1 MYVDVF
7 SLLHRS
13 NFTII
18 NFNGTIIARSY
29 AKRKT
34 MKAIW
39 NGAIGFGLVN
49 IPVKI
54 YSATET
60 SKLDLDMLDKSDFS
74 NIKFKRVNE
83 NTGKEVKWENIVKGY
98 LMEDKYIILEDED
111 YEAASPE
118 KSKILSIDQFVK
130 EVEVDSVYFENPYY
144 LEPQKNGENAYR
156 LLIKALQ
163 ETKMV
168 GIGTFVLRE
177 SEAIGMI
184 RPYNEEILVL
194 NRLRFDQEIRDYKD
208 LKIPAKKAPK
218 PAELK
223 MAISLIEQLSQEF
236 DPTMYKDTYSESLM
250 KIIKQKAKGKNVKAK
265 TAEPVKEGKVI
276 DLMAQLKASLQNTKS
291 KTAS

>member
-1 MYVDVF
+1 
-7 SLLHRS
+7 
-13 NFTII
+13 
-18 NFNGTIIARSY
+18 
-29 AKRKT
+29 

-60 SKLDLDMLDKSDFS
+60 SKLDLDMLDKTDFS

-83 NTGKEVKWENIVKGY
+83 STGKEVKWENIVKGY
-98 LMEDKYIILEDED
+98 LMEDRYIILDEED

-130 EVEVDSVYFENPYY
+130 EVEVDSVYFENPYF

-156 LLIKALQ
+156 LLLKALS

-168 GIGTFVLRE
+168 GVGTFVLRE
-177 SEAIGMI
+177 SQAIGMI
-184 RPYNEEILVL
+184 RPYNNEVLIL
-194 NRLRFDQEIRDYKD
+194 NRLRFEQEIRDYKD
-208 LKIPAKKAPK
+208 LKIPEKKAPK

-223 MAISLIEQLSQEF
+223 MAVSLIEQLSQEF
-236 DPTMYKDTYSESLM
+236 DPSMYKDTYSEELM
-250 KIIKQKAKGKNVKAK
+250 KIIKQKARGKNIKAK
-265 TAEPVKEGKVI
+265 KAETAKEGKVI
-276 DLMAQLKASLQNTKS
+276 DLMAQLKASLQSPKS
-291 KTAS
+291 KNAS

>member
-1 MYVDVF
+1 
-7 SLLHRS
+7 
-13 NFTII
+13 
-18 NFNGTIIARSY
+18 
-29 AKRKT
+29 

-60 SKLDLDMLDKSDFS
+60 TKLDLDMLDKSDFS

-83 NTGKEVKWENIVKGY
+83 STGKEVKWENIVKGY
-98 LMEDKYIILEDED
+98 LMDDKYIVLDEED

-118 KSKILSIDQFVK
+118 KTKILSIDQFVK
-130 EVEVDSVYFENPYY
+130 EAEVDSVYFENPYY

-156 LLIKALQ
+156 LLLKALQ
-163 ETKMV
+163 ETEMA
-168 GIGTFVLRE
+168 GIGTFVLRD

-184 RPYNEEILVL
+184 RPYKDILVL

-208 LKIPAKKAPK
+208 LKIPAAKAPK

-223 MAISLIEQLSQEF
+223 MAVSLIKQLSQDF
-236 DPTMYKDTYSESLM
+236 DPAMYKDTYSDELM
-250 KIIKQKAKGKNVKAK
+250 KIIRKKAKGKSIK
-265 TAEPVKEGKVI
+265 TKKAEPAKEGKVI
-276 DLMAQLKASLQNTKS
+276 DLMAQLKASLQSPKS
-291 KTAS
+291 KSAS

>member
-1 MYVDVF
+1 
-7 SLLHRS
+7 
-13 NFTII
+13 
-18 NFNGTIIARSY
+18 
-29 AKRKT
+29 

-54 YSATET
+54 YSATES

-83 NTGKEVKWENIVKGY
+83 KTGREVKWENIVKGY
-98 LMEDKYIILEDED
+98 LLDDQYIILEDED

-130 EVEVDSVYFENPYY
+130 EAEVDSVYFENPYF

-156 LLIKALQ
+156 LLLKALSQ
-163 ETKMV
+163 TKMV
-168 GIGTFVLRE
+168 GVGTFVLRE
-177 SEAIGMI
+177 SEAIGMV
-184 RPYNEEILVL
+184 RPYNDEILVL
-194 NRLRFDQEIRDYKD
+194 NRLRFAQEIRDYKD

-223 MAISLIEQLSQEF
+223 MAVSLIEQLSQEF
-236 DPTMYKDTYSESLM
+236 DPGMYEDTYSESLL
-250 KIIKQKAKGKNVKAK
+250 KIIKQKAKGKGVKAK
-265 TAEPVKEGKVI
+265 KAEPAKQGKVI
-276 DLMAQLKASLQNTKS
+276 DLMAQLKASLQNSKS
-291 KTAS
+291 KNAS

>member
-1 MYVDVF
+1 MKNTTFNKYF
-7 SLLHRS
+7 SL
-13 NFTII
+13 
-18 NFNGTIIARSY
+18 GTIIAHFY
-29 AKRKT
+29 TKRKT

-83 NTGKEVKWENIVKGY
+83 KTGKEVKWENIVKGY
-98 LMEDKYIILEDED
+98 LMDDKYIILEEED

-156 LLIKALQ
+156 LLLKALS
-163 ETKMV
+163 ETEMV
-168 GIGTFVLRE
+168 GVGTFVLRE

-184 RPYNEEILVL
+184 RPYNDDVLIL
-194 NRLRFDQEIRDYKD
+194 NRLRFAQEIRDYKD
-208 LKIPAKKAPK
+208 LKIPAKKASK

-236 DPTMYKDTYSESLM
+236 DPEMYKDTYTESLL
-250 KIIKQKAKGKNVKAK
+250 KIIKQKAKGKGVKAK
-265 TAEPVKEGKVI
+265 KAEPAKEGKVI
-276 DLMAQLKASLQNTKS
+276 DLMAQLKASLQTPKS
-291 KTAS
+291 KNAS

>member
-1 MYVDVF
+1 
-7 SLLHRS
+7 
-13 NFTII
+13 
-18 NFNGTIIARSY
+18 
-29 AKRKT
+29 

-83 NTGKEVKWENIVKGY
+83 KTGKEVKWENIVKGY
-98 LMEDKYIILEDED
+98 LMDDKYIILDDED

-118 KSKILSIDQFVK
+118 KSKILSIEHFVK
-130 EVEVDSVYFENPYY
+130 EVEVDSVYFENPYF
-144 LEPQKNGENAYR
+144 LEPKKNGENAYR
-156 LLIKALQ
+156 LLIKALS

-168 GIGTFVLRE
+168 GIGTFILRD

-184 RPYNEEILVL
+184 RPYNNDVLVL
-194 NRLRFDQEIRDYKD
+194 NRLRFAQEIRDYKD
-208 LKIPAKKAPK
+208 LKIPAKKASK

-223 MAISLIEQLSQEF
+223 MAKNLIQQLSEKF
-236 DPTMYKDTYSESLM
+236 DPSVYKNTYSDELL
-250 KIIKQKAKGKNVKAK
+250 KIIKKKAKGKTVKLKKSEPAK
-265 TAEPVKEGKVI
+265 QGKVI
-276 DLMAQLKASLQNTKS
+276 DLMAQLKASLQTPKS
-291 KTAS
+291 KNAS

>member
-1 MYVDVF
+1 
-7 SLLHRS
+7 
-13 NFTII
+13 
-18 NFNGTIIARSY
+18 
-29 AKRKT
+29 

-49 IPVKI
+49 IPIKI

-74 NIKFKRVNE
+74 NIRFKRVNE

-98 LMEDKYIILEDED
+98 LMDDKYIVLDEQD

-118 KSKILSIDQFVK
+118 KTKILSIDQFVK
-130 EVEVDSVYFENPYY
+130 EEEVDSIYFETPYY

-156 LLIKALQ
+156 LLLKALE

-168 GIGTFVLRE
+168 GIGTFVLRD

-184 RPYNEEILVL
+184 RPYNDHILIL
-194 NRLRFDQEIRDYKD
+194 NKLRFNQEIREYAD
-208 LKIPAKKAPK
+208 LKIPARKAPK

-223 MAISLIEQLSQEF
+223 MAVSLIKQLSQDF
-236 DPTMYKDTYSESLM
+236 DPAMYKDTYSDDLM
-250 KIIKQKAKGKNVKAK
+250 KIIKQKAKGKNSKVQKAP
-265 TAEPVKEGKVI
+265 AAKEGKVI
-276 DLMAQLKASLQNTKS
+276 DLMAQLKASLNTSKS
-291 KTAS
+291 KSAS

>member
-1 MYVDVF
+1 
-7 SLLHRS
+7 
-13 NFTII
+13 
-18 NFNGTIIARSY
+18 
-29 AKRKT
+29 

-83 NTGKEVKWENIVKGY
+83 KTGKEVKWENIVKAY
-98 LMEDKYIILEDED
+98 LMEDKYVVLEDED
-111 YEAASPE
+111 YDKALPE
-118 KSKILSIDQFVK
+118 KTKILSIEHFVK
-130 EVEVDSVYFENPYY
+130 ESEVDSVYFEMPYF

-163 ETKMV
+163 ETKMA

-184 RPYNEEILVL
+184 RPYNDEILVL
-194 NRLRFDQEIRDYKD
+194 NRLRFNQEIRDYKE

-223 MAISLIEQLSQEF
+223 IAKSLIGQLSETF
-236 DPTMYKDTYSESLM
+236 DPSVYKDTYSEALL
-250 KIIKQKAKGKNVKAK
+250 KIIKQKAKGKNVKTKKAK
-265 TAEPVKEGKVI
+265 PVKEGKVI
-276 DLMAQLKASLQNTKS
+276 DLMAQLKASLQNSKS
-291 KTAS
+291 KNAS

>member
-1 MYVDVF
+1 
-7 SLLHRS
+7 
-13 NFTII
+13 
-18 NFNGTIIARSY
+18 
-29 AKRKT
+29 

-83 NTGKEVKWENIVKGY
+83 KTGKEVKWANIVKGF
-98 LMEDKYIILEDED
+98 LIDDKYVVLEDED

-118 KSKILSIDQFVK
+118 KTKILGIEHFVK
-130 EVEVDSVYFENPYY
+130 EAEVDSVYFETPYF

-163 ETKMV
+163 QTKMV
-168 GIGTFVLRE
+168 GIGTFVLRDT
-177 SEAIGMI
+177 EAIGMI
-184 RPYNEEILVL
+184 RPYNDDVLVL
-194 NRLRFDQEIRDYKD
+194 NRLRFDQEIRDYKQ

-223 MAISLIEQLSQEF
+223 MAKNLIEQLSEPF
-236 DPTMYKDTYSESLM
+236 DPTFYKNTYSESLL
-250 KIIKQKAKGKNVKAK
+250 KIIKKKAKGKSVKVKKSEPAK
-265 TAEPVKEGKVI
+265 QGKVI
-276 DLMAQLKASLQNTKS
+276 DLMAQLKASLQTPKS
-291 KTAS
+291 KNAS

>member
-1 MYVDVF
+1 
-7 SLLHRS
+7 
-13 NFTII
+13 
-18 NFNGTIIARSY
+18 
-29 AKRKT
+29 

-74 NIKFKRVNE
+74 NIKFKRVNG

-98 LMEDKYIILEDED
+98 LMDDQYIILDEED

-130 EVEVDSVYFENPYY
+130 EIEVDSVYFENPYF

-156 LLIKALQ
+156 LLLKALSQ
-163 ETKMV
+163 TKMV
-168 GIGTFVLRE
+168 GVGTFVLRD

-184 RPYNEEILVL
+184 RPYNDEVLVL
-194 NRLRFDQEIRDYKD
+194 NRLRFAQEIRDYND

-223 MAISLIEQLSQEF
+223 MAVNLIEQLSQEF
-236 DPTMYKDTYSESLM
+236 DPEMYKDTYSESLL

-265 TAEPVKEGKVI
+265 KAAPAKEGKVI
-276 DLMAQLKASLQNTKS
+276 DLMAQLKASLQSSKS